1 MIATRRPAH
10 LKIRPFSGEIVAP
23 ARSVRLYG
31 SREKRYAALVA
42 DGKGK
47 AVAHSE
53 LRAFADD

>member
-1 MIATRRPAH
+1 MIATCRPAH
-10 LKIRPFSGEIVAP
+10 LKNPSFFRGNRSP

-31 SREKRYAALVA
+31 SREKGYAALVA